1 MTVPFR
7 IPRETLWTV
16 AYAVSIV
23 LYVEIMA
30 NVPLVAIPAA
40 GHDDALFVH
49 LAVNLVKGDWLGPY
63 NNLTLAKGAFYPL
76 WIAGTWIVGL
86 PLLVTQGFAYA
97 LGCLLLARGLRPWL
111 RSEAV
116 TFLVF
121 LVLLLN
127 PAVYGSGQLRVIR
140 EGIYVPETLLIAA
153 GVAWWFRWRDRGL
166 LRRGAVAAALGV
178 LLVAFWTTR
187 EEGVW
192 ILPFLAASAVLAV
205 VLDGGRV
212 LRPDGAAVF
221 RLEGFRS
228 GALRACLP
236 HLTRTAVL
244 AGVTAGVAVLGV
256 GLVTWKNQ
264 QRYGVPD
271 TVEFKQSAFLS
282 GYGSLSRIRHQGGH
296 LPYVVIPR
304 EVLQRAYEVSP
315 AAAELQPYFDSPAPN
330 GFAQVGCDT
339 YGVVPCDSEVRAG
352 WFMWALRDAVA
363 QAGHYR
369 SAPEARAFYTRLA
382 EEIGAACDDGRLD
395 CLPPRS
401 TMAPPFQLSFVGDTV
416 RTFGRM
422 LVFMATLDGVTVPRN
437 PISCVAD
444 DCGQLPYYV
453 SFLDMVHTTLFVVP
467 PGMAADFQRRSGETI
482 QWPFQARSA
491 WIAGKLEA
499 VSAGYRALLPW
510 LLPLAVLA
518 YAGMGVAAILRRCV
532 EPLFLIASLA
542 ALVVLVRAALLA
554 YLDVVAIPSLNSLY
568 LSPAYPALLVFA
580 MAAVLGAIRQ
590 AWAIRSGRA
599 QAASPRAA
607 AEGPAG
613 D

>member
-1 MTVPFR
+1 MERLSR
-7 IPRETLWTV
+7 IPLGTFWVLSYALAIIAYLW
-16 AYAVSIV
+16 
-23 LYVEIMA
+23 IMA
-30 NVPLVAIPAA
+30 NVPVVAIPAA
-40 GHDDALFVH
+40 GHDDALFVR
-49 LAVNLVKGDWLGPY
+49 LAMNVVKGDWLGPY

-86 PLLVTQGFAYA
+86 PLLVTQGLAYA

-127 PAVYGSGQLRVIR
+127 PTVYGYGQLRVMR

-153 GVAWWFRWRDRGL
+153 GVAWWFRWRDQGL
-166 LRRGAVAAALGV
+166 LRRGAVAAAVGV
-178 LLVAFWTTR
+178 LLAAFWTTR

-192 ILPFLAASAVLAV
+192 ILPFLVASIVLAAVL
-205 VLDGGRV
+205 DWIRGRS
-212 LRPDGAAVF
+212 DAATF
-221 RLEGFRS
+221 GLEMPWP
-228 GALRACLP
+228 GALRACVP
-236 HLTRTAVL
+236 HLARTAVL

-264 QRYGVPD
+264 QHYGVSN
-271 TVEFKQSAFLS
+271 TVEFKQHAFLS
-282 GYGSLSRIRHQGGH
+282 GYGALSRIRHQREH
-296 LPYVVIPR
+296 PPYVVIPR

-315 AAAELQPYFDSPAPN
+315 AAAELRPYFDSLAPD
-330 GFAQVGCDT
+330 GFARVGCET
-339 YGVVPCDSEVRAG
+339 YGVVPCDGEVRAG

-369 SAPEARAFYTRLA
+369 SASEAQAFYTRLA
-382 EEIGAACDDGRLD
+382 EEIGAACDGARLD
-395 CLPPRS
+395 CLPPRV
-401 TMAPPFQLSFVGDTV
+401 TMAPPFRLSFVGDTV
-416 RTFGRM
+416 RTFGRI
-422 LVFMATLDGVTVPRN
+422 LIFMATLDGVTVPRN

-444 DCGQLPYYV
+444 DCGQLPHYV
-453 SFLDMVHTTLFVVP
+453 NFLDMIHTTLFVVP

-482 QWPFQARSA
+482 TWPFQARSA
-491 WIAGKLEA
+491 WTARKLEA
-499 VSAGYRALLPW
+499 VTAGYRAVLPW
-510 LLPLAVLA
+510 LLAVAVLG
-518 YAGMGVAAILRRCV
+518 YAGMGVMAILRRHV

-542 ALVVLVRAALLA
+542 ALVALVRAALLA

-568 LSPAYPALLVFA
+568 LSPAYPALLVFT
-580 MAAVLGAIRQ
+580 MAAVLGGIRQ

-599 QAASPRAA
+599 DAVSPRAA
-607 AEGPAG
+607 AESPAG